1 MDNDDQFKLKKSDV
15 YSIRAVEQV
24 RDNIRSVIRKTSN
37 VQKYMNL
44 EFDDGVWGLESED
57 VIAALTSVF
66 SAAIGAEELVVH
78 QSLHALIR
86 KDTVTVQ
93 DADNAAWIMAGNAA
107 KLQAGDPVEPFTNVV
122 HEEWVPAHVRDY
134 ERCWRYGRRGGIYTF
149 KIVGGS
155 PTTHK
160 LTEFFTDD
168 RTSNA
173 LSYLK
178 RVFALPAWSRC
189 SFRDIVG
196 MRTWLL
202 LDPTTSQERGRPKY
216 SHMEANGA
224 FEKLNRKLLKLR
236 DTPCEKNKLS
246 PHWDCCACGYGL
258 TSCGR
263 ATHSQD
269 YSARECPL
277 CHQQGLFINKDEEQC
292 CISCQEHRRL
302 RIGKERNKHG

>member
-1 MDNDDQFKLKKSDV
+1 MENDNRFSLKKSDV
-15 YSIRAVEQV
+15 YSVRAVEKI
-24 RDNIRSVIRKTSN
+24 RDNIRSVIRKTSD

-44 EFDDGVWGLESED
+44 EFDDGVWGLEAED
-57 VIAALTSVF
+57 VIAALTPVF
-66 SAAIGAEELVVH
+66 STAIGAEELVVH

-86 KDTVTVQ
+86 KDAVTVQ
-93 DADNAAWIMAGNAA
+93 DADDAAWVMAGNVA
-107 KLQAGDPVEPFTNVV
+107 KLQAGNPVEPFTNVV
-122 HEEWVPAHVRDY
+122 HEEWVPARVLDY
-134 ERCWRYGRRGGIYTF
+134 QRCWRYGRRGGIYTF
-149 KIVGGS
+149 KFVGGS

-160 LTEFFTDD
+160 MTEFFADD
-168 RTSNA
+168 RSSQA

-178 RVFALPAWSRC
+178 RVFALPTWSSC

-202 LDPTTSQERGRPKY
+202 LDPTASQERGRPKY

-236 DTPCEKNKLS
+236 GTPCEKVPNS

-258 TSCGR
+258 ASCGR

-269 YSARECPL
+269 YIISECTS
-277 CHQQGLFINKDEEQC
+277 CNKQGFFIEDSGKQC
-292 CISCQEHRRL
+292 CISCQERRHL
-302 RIGKERNKHG
+302 RIGKERNKHE